1 MQTGG
6 NVNFEMKPDLFPSA
20 EGRVCQTGGSYG
32 VNSLSPA
39 SFSGPQSGYGGTTV
53 NAFQP
58 RVSPF
63 PLGFKSLL
71 GGGRR
76 KSMRRK
82 SMRRKHTKRR
92 SLFHVRKNLHG
103 CMRSKRSRSKRSR
116 STRSRRTRS
125 RSKRSR
131 RTRSRS
137 KRSRST
143 RNRRTRTRNRR
154 TRTRNRRTRMLPM
167 IRAPMQSGGGGPL
180 MPANYADAST
190 LGYGFDASAAQGGLS
205 ALANPMPFSAY
216 PSCV

>member
-6 NVNFEMKPDLFPSA
+6 NVNFELKPDLFPSA

-39 SFSGPQSGYGGTTV
+39 PFSGPHSGYGSTTV

-76 KSMRRK
+76 RSMRRRSMRRSKKSMRRGSMRRSKRSMGGK
-82 SMRRKHTKRR
+82 SMRRSKKSVRRSKKSTKRR
-92 SLFHVRKNLHG
+92 SSFHVRKNLHG
-103 CMRSKRSRSKRSR
+103 CMRSRRNRSRRHI
-116 STRSRRTRS
+116 RRTRS
-125 RSKRSR
+125 
-131 RTRSRS
+131 
-137 KRSRST
+137 
-143 RNRRTRTRNRR
+143 
-154 TRTRNRRTRMLPM
+154 LPM
-167 IRAPMQSGGGGPL
+167 IRAPMQSGGGAPL

-190 LGYGFDASAAQGGLS
+190 LGYGFDATAAQGGLS

>member
-6 NVNFEMKPDLFPSA
+6 NVNFELKPDLFPSA

-39 SFSGPQSGYGGTTV
+39 SFSGPHSSYGGTTV

-58 RVSPF
+58 RASPF

-76 KSMRRK
+76 KSMRRNKK

-103 CMRSKRSRSKRSR
+103 CMRKRSRSKRSR
-116 STRSRRTRS
+116 STR
-125 RSKRSR
+125 
-131 RTRSRS
+131 
-137 KRSRST
+137 T
-143 RNRRTRTRNRR
+143 RNRRTRTRS
-154 TRTRNRRTRMLPM
+154 RRTRMLPM
-167 IRAPMQSGGGGPL
+167 IRAPMQSGGGPL